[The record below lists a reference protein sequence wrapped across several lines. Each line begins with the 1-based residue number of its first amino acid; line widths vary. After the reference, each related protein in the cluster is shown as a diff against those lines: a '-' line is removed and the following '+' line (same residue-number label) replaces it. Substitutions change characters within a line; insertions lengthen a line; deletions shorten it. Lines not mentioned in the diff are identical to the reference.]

1 MQTIVKLKN
10 MRYEDYL
17 KPLWGL
23 WWGLVACA
31 LTSLLL
37 GSCAARKPLVTGNG
51 TYRADTVVRN
61 STVRDTLVLR
71 DSVAVETYVRGD
83 TVFRDKVVWRWR
95 DHSAASVDTVWRNS
109 VRSDTIRVPVP
120 VERKLTWWE
129 KHVTRPI
136 EEVVVAVILLL
147 CLWWL
152 VRLVMGRIR
161 GNTGGKKE

>member
-37 GSCAARKPLVTGNG
+37 GSCAARRPLVAGNG

-95 DHSAASVDTVWRNS
+95 DHRAASVDTVWRNS

-129 KHVTRPI
+129 RAVERPL
-136 EEVVVAVILLL
+136 EKAVGVVIAAVDIAAA
-147 CLWWL
+147 WWL
-152 VRLVMGRIR
+152 ARRWLRKR
-161 GNTGGKKE
+161 KED